1 MPDLNVALLATRVA
15 QNLEAVHFNATQA
28 DRALQDIEKLVV
40 RLEGVVSTLNVRT
53 SQMRDKAERAKEIL
67 ETQGDLLEALDLVIR
82 IEGQAADTLQLL
94 TERKPA

>member
-28 DRALQDIEKLVV
+28 DRALQDIERLVV